1 MTRKLG
7 ILVFALAF
15 FSCNQREAAKANT
28 DLLYFDLKGYFSKEI
43 IRLKNAK
50 VSVDKTVSINGTS
63 ETKSLLITDWDKELA
78 IFVNS
83 DINKNSWKGS
93 FKINQQD
100 GVQTYTSD
108 SKKIPV
114 KKVSVENNG
123 SQISKVE
130 IIILNKNILYQS
142 LDTLTYYP
150 DVLYKIRKQQK
161 IRLLAPKDYTIVA
174 KFNP

>member
-28 DLLYFDLKGYFSKEI
+28 DLFYFDLKGYFSKEI

-50 VSVDKTVSINGTS
+50 VKVDKTVSINGVS
-63 ETKSLLITDWDKELA
+63 ETKSLLINDWDKELA
-78 IFVNS
+78 IFVNA
-83 DINKNSWKGS
+83 DINRNSWKGS
-93 FKINQQD
+93 FKVSQQN
-100 GVQTYTSD
+100 GVQTYTSN
-108 SKKIPV
+108 SKKIPI
-114 KKVSVENNG
+114 KKVSIENKG
-123 SQISKVE
+123 SEISKVE
-130 IIILNKNILYQS
+130 IVIYNKNVLYQS

-161 IRLLAPKDYTIVA
+161 IRLLASKDYLIVA
-174 KFNP
+174 RFKP